1 MEKYKKEELISF
13 VKSKFAKELS
23 SRLQLIKVEAPLLVE
38 KGTGVNDD
46 LNGIENPVSVSIHNI
61 PSKRFEIVH
70 SLAKWK
76 REKLAKLGAKPEQGI
91 YTDMRAIRTDE
102 VLTELHS
109 VYVDQWDWEK
119 VISVENR
126 NLDYLKNTVTK
137 IYESILS
144 VAQELDKSHIIS
156 NELPEKITFLHS
168 EEVLSL
174 YPDLTPKERENEICK
189 KYGAVFLIG
198 IGGVLANGSAHDGRA
213 SDYDDWSTET
223 TSDHKGLNGDLLLWN
238 QVLDKAIEIS
248 SMGIRVDKE
257 SLLRQLKIA
266 GNEDRKNL
274 DWHKALIDGRL
285 PQTIGGGIG
294 QSRLTMFILQKRHIG
309 EVQSSVWDFD
319 KELYSTEN
327 QLNIL

>member
-46 LNGIENPVSVSIHNI
+46 LNGIESPVSVSIHNI
-61 PSKRFEIVH
+61 PSKKFEIVH
-70 SLAKWK
+70 SLAKCK

-91 YTDMRAIRTDE
+91 YTDMRAIRTHE
-102 VLTELHS
+102 VLSEIHS

-119 VISVENR
+119 VISVKNR

-144 VAQELDKSHIIS
+144 VAQELNKSHIIS
-156 NELPEKITFLHS
+156 NELPGKVEFLHS
-168 EEVLSL
+168 EEALSL
-174 YPDLTPKERENEICK
+174 YPDLNAKERENEICK

-198 IGGVLANGSAHDGRA
+198 IGGSLANGEAHDGRA

-223 TSDHKGLNGDLLLWN
+223 TSDYKGLNGDLLLWN
-238 QVLDKAIEIS
+238 PILNKAIEIS

-266 GNEDRKNL
+266 KNEDRKNL
-274 DWHKALIDGRL
+274 EWHKSLIDGRL

-294 QSRLTMFILQKRHIG
+294 QSRLTMFLLQKRHIG

>member
-223 TSDHKGLNGDLLLWN
+223 TSDYKGLNGDLLLWN

-294 QSRLTMFILQKRHIG
+294 QSRLTMFLLQKRHIG

>member
-126 NLDYLKNTVTK
+126 NLNYLKNTVTK

-223 TSDHKGLNGDLLLWN
+223 TSDYKGLNGDLLLWN

-294 QSRLTMFILQKRHIG
+294 QSRLTMFLLQKRHIG

>member
-1 MEKYKKEELISF
+1 MEKYKREEQISF
-13 VKSKFAKELS
+13 VKSQFAKELS
-23 SRLQLIKVEAPLLVE
+23 SRLHLIKVEAPLLVE

-46 LNGIENPVSVSIHNI
+46 LNGIESPVSVSINDI
-61 PSKRFEIVH
+61 PSKKFEIVH

-76 REKLAKLGAKPEQGI
+76 REKLGKLAAKPEQGI

-119 VISVENR
+119 VISPEDR
-126 NLDYLKNTVTK
+126 TIDYLKNTVTK
-137 IYESILS
+137 IYDSIKA
-144 VAQELDKSHIIS
+144 VASELEKTYGITTA
-156 NELPEKITFLHS
+156 LPSEITFLHT
-168 EEVLSL
+168 EDVLAS
-174 YPDLTPKERENEICK
+174 YPGLTPKERENEICK

-223 TSDHKGLNGDLLLWN
+223 SSGRKGLNGDLLLWN
-238 QVLDKAIEIS
+238 PVLDKAIEIS

-257 SLLRQLKIA
+257 SLLRQLQIA

-274 DWHKALIDGRL
+274 EWHKALIDGKL

-294 QSRLTMFILQKRHIG
+294 QSRLSMFLLQKRHIG
-309 EVQSSVWDFD
+309 EVQSSVWNFD
-319 KELYSTEN
+319 KEVYSIEN

>member
-61 PSKRFEIVH
+61 PSKKFEIVH

-223 TSDHKGLNGDLLLWN
+223 TSDYKGLNGDLLLWN

-294 QSRLTMFILQKRHIG
+294 QSRLTMFLLQKRHIG

>member
-1 MEKYKKEELISF
+1 MEKYKKEEQISLL
-13 VKSKFAKELS
+13 KSKFAKELS
-23 SRLQLIKVEAPLLVE
+23 GRLHLIKVEAPLLVE

-46 LNGIENPVSVSIHNI
+46 LNGIESPVSVSINNI
-61 PSKRFEIVH
+61 PSKKFEIVH

-119 VISVENR
+119 VISSEDR
-126 NLDYLKNTVTK
+126 NLDYLKATISK
-137 IYESILS
+137 IYESIKS
-144 VAQELDKSHIIS
+144 VAFELTEKYGIVS
-156 NELPEKITFLHS
+156 ELPQAITYLHT
-168 EEVLSL
+168 EDVLEL
-174 YPDLTPKERENEICK
+174 YPNLTAKERENEICK

-198 IGGVLANGSAHDGRA
+198 IGGVLADGKAHDGRA
-213 SDYDDWSTET
+213 SDYDDWSSET
-223 TSDHKGLNGDLLLWN
+223 STGYKGLNGDLLLWN
-238 QVLDKAIEIS
+238 PVLNKAIEIS

-257 SLLRQLKIA
+257 SLLRQLQIA

-274 DWHKALIDGRL
+274 DWHKALIDGKL

-294 QSRLTMFILQKRHIG
+294 QSRLAMFLLWKRHIG
-309 EVQSSVWDFD
+309 EVQSSVWNFD
-319 KELYSTEN
+319 KEIYSTEN

>member
-126 NLDYLKNTVTK
+126 NLNYLKNTVTK

-223 TSDHKGLNGDLLLWN
+223 TSDYKGLNGDLLLWN

-266 GNEDRKNL
+266 GNEDRKKL

-294 QSRLTMFILQKRHIG
+294 QSRLTMFLLQKRHIG

>member
-126 NLDYLKNTVTK
+126 NLDYLKNSVTK

-223 TSDHKGLNGDLLLWN
+223 TSDYKGLNGDLLLWN

-294 QSRLTMFILQKRHIG
+294 QSRLTMFLLQKRHIG